1 MIVTRLH
8 SSALGRRSLLIAAAA
23 APLAMP
29 AIRSARAASAPI
41 KLGFVVALTGAFAT
55 NAQAINFGFQKA
67 LGEINA
73 GGGLLGRMLEAITRD
88 SAAEPTKAV
97 SFTKELLFNN
107 DVDMIGGP
115 TNSGEVLPT
124 LGVVTAAKKIQI
136 ISGSVDQLIDPVK
149 YPYAFRC
156 LNKAGQWFTVS
167 VKYTLDGLRRRKV
180 AIINDNSGFGVLAMQ
195 SVEHVLKAAGV
206 TPVYRVNADIGQP
219 DMTDEINKARD
230 AGADVV
236 HLWSNSTGFLARV
249 LNARGQQNWNVPV
262 IAIPAVLQE
271 QVANLLTSRAY
282 WANVYS
288 PAYANSV
295 LDAKGNLPPATQTFL
310 DRYKSEVGPFMAAG
324 IYAMLQGYNIPMIY
338 AAGVRK
344 AGTVDTV
351 AVKQALESIPT
362 IDLPYGP
369 FHFSPTDH
377 DGFPD
382 DGMVMVAANSLH
394 PNGGFEAAPAGGA
407 G

>member
-1 MIVTRLH
+1 MTGKVDQP
-8 SSALGRRSLLIAAAA
+8 SALGRRALLLGAAGV
-23 APLAMP
+23 PLVAP
-29 AIRSARAASAPI
+29 AIIGARAASPPI

-55 NAQAINFGFQKA
+55 NAQAINFGFEKA
-67 LGEINA
+67 LGELNE
-73 GGGLLGRMLEAITRD
+73 GGGLLGRKVEAITRD

-107 DVDMIGGP
+107 NVDMIGGP

-136 ISGSVDQLIDPVK
+136 ISGSVDELINPAK

-156 LNKAGQWFTVS
+156 LNAAGQWFTVS
-167 VKYTLDGLRRRKV
+167 VRYTLDGLKRRKI

-195 SVEHVLKAAGV
+195 SVERVLKNAGA
-206 TPVYRVNADIGQP
+206 TPVYTVNADINQP
-219 DMTDEINKARD
+219 DMTDEINKARN
-230 AGADVV
+230 AGADAI
-236 HLWSNSTGFLARV
+236 HLWSNSSGFLARV

-271 QVANLLTSRAY
+271 QVANLLTDRAY

-288 PAYANSV
+288 PSYANSV
-295 LDAKGNLPPATQTFL
+295 LDATGNLPPATQAFL
-310 DRYKSEVGPFMAAG
+310 DRYKGEVGPYMAAG

-344 AGTVDTV
+344 AGSTDTV
-351 AVKQALESIPT
+351 AVKNALESIAA
-362 IDLPYGP
+362 ISLPYGV
-369 FHFSPTDH
+369 FHFSQTNH
-377 DGFPD
+377 NGFPD

-394 PNGGFEAAPAGGA
+394 PNGGFDAAPAGRSG
-407 G
+407 